1 MSRRLPAGFIST
13 VFRKLLVLSTSLHFV
28 IHDLPQYIIEDS
40 DDRCNIGPELMGPY
54 TKTWSGVVLIALIS
68 GSNVEVEAQQTSEQL
83 TCGWSWD
90 KGSI

>member
-1 MSRRLPAGFIST
+1 
-13 VFRKLLVLSTSLHFV
+13 
-28 IHDLPQYIIEDS
+28 
-40 DDRCNIGPELMGPY
+40 MGPY